1 MRTKGWKNVYAFTF
15 FQTVKS
21 KSFIVST
28 SILTAIML
36 LLIAGAAFLPG
47 LISNGGEGTYQSPEE
62 TVNSIQKMYLYD
74 ETGLSSYWEI
84 DDNKLEDLN
93 LTVVPVDAAS
103 LEQVRTDVRNAG
115 SSQVLVEI
123 TKSNKQIRI
132 LLSEPENKDIIRDGS
147 SDVLINYLK
156 AKTSDAHLLSL
167 GVAQEN
173 LENADI
179 SIRSQI
185 TVAGEKPENEY
196 KFIVNTF
203 VPMLSSIILFIFIIM
218 YSQLVGQAIAVE
230 KTSRVMELLLT
241 SIKPLAIIIGKV
253 LAMCTIAL
261 SQIIWFAAVCGI
273 GGFAMFS
280 LAGSPIQ
287 QVPTAMDPGDF
298 DMNAMMEAISESFS
312 SFNALSIVLLIVIFL
327 MGFLFYSLIAG
338 LFGASISRAEDLQSS
353 MQPMAL
359 ISVLGFYLSYFPSI
373 TGNISQENVLI
384 AISRYLPISSPF
396 ALPSAI
402 LLGEMTPLEIG
413 ISLVLLGV
421 SLVLMALLVSKV
433 YEAIVLH
440 NGNRLKFSEIIKLA
454 KNK

>member
-1 MRTKGWKNVYAFTF
+1 
-15 FQTVKS
+15 
-21 KSFIVST
+21 
-28 SILTAIML
+28 ML
-36 LLIAGAAFLPG
+36 WVVADFHQAACD
-47 LISNGGEGTYQSPEE
+47 YH
-62 TVNSIQKMYLYD
+62 
-74 ETGLSSYWEI
+74 
-84 DDNKLEDLN
+84 
-93 LTVVPVDAAS
+93 
-103 LEQVRTDVRNAG
+103 R
-115 SSQVLVEI
+115 
-123 TKSNKQIRI
+123 
-132 LLSEPENKDIIRDGS
+132 
-147 SDVLINYLK
+147 
-156 AKTSDAHLLSL
+156 
-167 GVAQEN
+167 
-173 LENADI
+173 
-179 SIRSQI
+179 
-185 TVAGEKPENEY
+185 
-196 KFIVNTF
+196 
-203 VPMLSSIILFIFIIM
+203 
-218 YSQLVGQAIAVE
+218 
-230 KTSRVMELLLT
+230 
-241 SIKPLAIIIGKV
+241 KV

-338 LFGASISRAEDLQSS
+338 LFGASVSRAEDLQSS

-454 KNK
+454 KTSKKYASVAMPRRFSWYGERFWGAKPDFRLGGKSQASSALRRRRRGLRRERFSFRLILKVTLTGKFTY